1 MFDLYTYVNGVA
13 YSSDDFGFSIELS
26 HTAGWIWGRVGRSVG
41 TKTEDFKKLKVQYNL
56 NVLQQQLNL
65 ISAWKAYY

>member
-13 YSSDDFGFSIELS
+13 YSSDLVLNYFTLQDGC
-26 HTAGWIWGRVGRSVG
+26 GDGVGRSVG
-41 TKTEDFKKLKVQYNL
+41 SKTEDFKKLKVQYNL
-56 NVLQQQLNL
+56 NVLQQQFNL